1 MRPITVLAITQQMF
15 KENNRYL
22 GVIAVD
28 GVSEESA
35 KTTRR
40 VAAYSMILLF
50 LDLYETGEEWVLNEA
65 DYQSLHQLRALM
77 QNAIDEIE
85 AQNWQSYTEGYEIV
99 KTWLETKGETE

>member
-22 GVIAVD
+22 GVLAVN

-40 VAAYSMILLF
+40 AAAYSMILLF
-50 LDLYETGEEWVLNEA
+50 LDLYEAHESWVMEEV
-65 DYQSLHQLRALM
+65 DCQTVHQLRALM

-85 AQNWQSYTEGYEIV
+85 AQEWQEYTEGYEIV
-99 KTWLETKGETE
+99 KTWLETKGD

>member
-22 GVIAVD
+22 GVLAVGD
-28 GVSEESA
+28 VSEESA

-50 LDLYETGEEWVLNEA
+50 LDLYETGEEWALNEA
-65 DYQSLHQLRALM
+65 DHQTIHQLAALM
-77 QNAIDEIE
+77 QNAVTEIE
-85 AQNWQSYTEGYEIV
+85 AQDWQNYTEGYEIV
-99 KTWLETKGETE
+99 KAWLDTKGE